1 MLTSKAIL
9 QFHYKFTSPI
19 DFLCD
24 TNYNKGVTES
34 KVMTLSPRTG
44 RPKVD
49 NPKQSRFS
57 IRLDDERNTKLQQY
71 CKAHNITKGEAIRQ
85 GIDLLL
91 SKQK

>member
-1 MLTSKAIL
+1 MAKRTIL
-9 QFHYKFTSPI
+9 QFHYKSSNPI
-19 DFLCD
+19 DFRCD
-24 TNYNKGVTES
+24 INYNKGVTES
-34 KVMTLSPRTG
+34 KVMILSPRTG

-71 CKAHNITKGEAIRQ
+71 CQAHNITKGEAIRQ